1 MYNNLVQYTEI
12 GRGPRGRSGSPG
24 PPGPQGCP
32 GPRGRSGSPGPPG
45 PVGPIGLTGPI
56 GPIGLLGPEGQI
68 GPIGLP
74 GLTGPIGPIGP
85 IGLSGPIGPTG
96 PIGPSGIFSGA
107 DFFALMPGD
116 NSATIAPGS
125 DVQFPQN
132 GPTFGLDINRLS
144 ASTFSLLSIGIYQV
158 SFQVSI
164 TESGQ
169 LCAVLNAGQNA
180 TTVVGRAT
188 GTSQIVGLFLIQT
201 IVLNTIL
208 SIRNPLG
215 EAGALSITPIAGG
228 TNPVS
233 AHLLITRMI

>member
-1 MYNNLVQYTEI
+1 M
-12 GRGPRGRSGSPG
+12 
-24 PPGPQGCP
+24 
-32 GPRGRSGSPGPPG
+32 PG
-45 PVGPIGLTGPI
+45 PVGPIGPIGLTGPI
-56 GPIGLLGPEGQI
+56 GPIGPIGVPGLLGPV
-68 GPIGLP
+68 
-74 GLTGPIGPIGP
+74 GP

-96 PIGPSGIFSGA
+96 PIGPSGVFSGA

-132 GPTFGLDINRLS
+132 GPTFGLDVNRLT

-201 IVLNTIL
+201 IVPNTIL

-233 AHLLITRMI
+233 AHLLITRVF

>member
-1 MYNNLVQYTEI
+1 M
-12 GRGPRGRSGSPG
+12 
-24 PPGPQGCP
+24 
-32 GPRGRSGSPGPPG
+32 
-45 PVGPIGLTGPI
+45 TGPA
-56 GPIGLLGPEGQI
+56 
-68 GPIGLP
+68 
-74 GLTGPIGPIGP
+74 
-85 IGLSGPIGPTG
+85 GPIGPTG

-132 GPTFGLDINRLS
+132 GPTFGLDITRLT

-201 IVLNTIL
+201 IVPNTIL